1 MKKKVVLAIDLGTTG
16 NRVIAFSKDGDIL
29 AKSYYEFPQIFP
41 KPGWVEHNPMDIWN
55 TTRKALLDVVGSV
68 GAENIEAIGITNQ
81 RETTILWDKKTG
93 KPIYNAIVWQCRRT
107 APMCEAL
114 QEHAELIKQKTGL
127 FLDPYFSATKIKWIL
142 ENVKGAR
149 EKAASG
155 DLAFGTVDTWIL
167 WNLTGGKMHA
177 TEPSNASRTLC
188 YNIHTL
194 KFDEELLRIFEIP
207 SAILPEVKE
216 SGAVFGH
223 TTKGLFGRE
232 VPISG
237 ILGDQQAAF
246 FAHGGWQE
254 GIIKNTY
261 GTGLFVVTSTGDRV
275 PNSGKLV
282 NTIAWKIAGKTTY
295 ALEGSVFIGG
305 AAIQWLR
312 DGLGILKSA
321 AESEPLATSVPDT
334 GGVYF
339 VPALAGLGAPYWDP
353 SARGTLLGITRGTG
367 PAHIVRAALEALA
380 YQTKDV
386 IEEMQRVVS
395 GQPFKKLAVDGGA
408 AKNNFLMQFQADI
421 LPMQVERPVVTETTA
436 FGAAG
441 LAGMTIGFWTQEE
454 FLEVRK
460 IERRFDPVMDNRTRE
475 AFYHKWKEA
484 VQRALNWAN

>member
-1 MKKKVVLAIDLGTTG
+1 MKKKAVLAIDLGTTG
-16 NRVIAFSKDGDIL
+16 NRVIAFSKEGTIL
-29 AKSYYEFPQIFP
+29 SKSYYEFPQIFP

-55 TTRKALLDVVGSV
+55 TTKKALLDVVDFV

-81 RETTILWDKKTG
+81 RETTLLWDKKTG
-93 KPIYNAIVWQCRRT
+93 QPIYNAIVWQCRRT
-107 APMCEAL
+107 ASMCEAL
-114 QEHAELIKQKTGL
+114 QEHAGIIKQKTGL

-149 EKAASG
+149 EKADAG
-155 DLAFGTVDTWIL
+155 EVIFGTVDTWIL
-167 WNLTGGKMHA
+167 WNLTGGAVHA

-194 KFDEELLRIFEIP
+194 EFDEELLRIFEIP
-207 SAILPEVKE
+207 AAILPEVKE
-216 SGAVFGH
+216 SGAIFGH
-223 TTKGLFGRE
+223 TEKALLGKE
-232 VPISG
+232 IPIAG

-261 GTGLFVVTSTGDRV
+261 GTGLFVVTSTGERL
-275 PNSGKLV
+275 PKSGKLV
-282 NTIAWKIAGKTTY
+282 NTIAWQIGGKTIY

-321 AESEPLATSVPDT
+321 AESEPMATSVSDT

-353 SARGTLLGITRGTG
+353 TARGTLLGLTRGTG

-421 LPMQVERPVVTETTA
+421 LPMRVERPVVTETTA

-441 LAGMTIGFWTQEE
+441 LAGMTIGFWTQQE
-454 FLEVRK
+454 FLDARK
-460 IERRFDPVMDNRTRE
+460 IDRTFDPAMDDQKRE
-475 AFYHKWKEA
+475 VLYRKWKEA
-484 VQRALNWAN
+484 VQRALNWAS

>member
-1 MKKKVVLAIDLGTTG
+1 MKKKAVLAIDLGTTG
-16 NRVIAFSKDGDIL
+16 NRVIAFSKEGDIL

-107 APMCEAL
+107 ASMCGDL
-114 QEHAELIKQKTGL
+114 KEHAEFIKQKTGL

-142 ENVKGAR
+142 DNVKGAR
-149 EKAASG
+149 EKANSG

-167 WNLTGGKMHA
+167 WNLTGGAVHA

-194 KFDEELLRIFEIP
+194 EFDDELLRIFGIP
-207 SAILPEVKE
+207 QAILPEVKE
-216 SGAVFGH
+216 SGAVFGS
-223 TTKGLFGRE
+223 TTKDLFGRE
-232 VPISG
+232 IPITG

-246 FAHGGWQE
+246 FAHGGWEE

-261 GTGLFVVTSTGDRV
+261 GTGLFVVTSTGSKI

-282 NTIAWKIAGKTTY
+282 NTIAWQIGGKTTY

-321 AESEPLATSVPDT
+321 AESETLATSVSDT

-367 PAHIVRAALEALA
+367 PSHIVRAALEALA

-386 IEEMQRVVS
+386 IEEMQRVVG
-395 GQPFKKLAVDGGA
+395 GQSFKKLAVDGGA

-421 LPMQVERPVVTETTA
+421 LPMRVERPVVTETTA

-441 LAGMTIGFWTQEE
+441 LAGMTIGFWTQKE
-454 FLEVRK
+454 FLDARK
-460 IERRFDPVMDNRTRE
+460 IDRIFNPAMDNQKRE
-475 AFYHKWKEA
+475 ALYRRWKKA
-484 VQRALNWAN
+484 VQRALNWAS

>member
-16 NRVIAFSKDGDIL
+16 NRVMAFSKKGNIE

-41 KPGWVEHNPMDIWN
+41 KPGWVEHNPKDIWN
-55 TTRKALLDVVGSV
+55 TTRKALLDVVDLV
-68 GAENIEAIGITNQ
+68 GADNIEAIGITNQ

-107 APMCEAL
+107 AAMCKDL
-114 QEHAELIKQKTGL
+114 QEYAGKIKQKTGL

-142 ENVKGAR
+142 ENVEGA
-149 EKAASG
+149 KAKALSG

-167 WNLTGGKMHA
+167 WNLTRGKMHA

-194 KFDEELLRIFEIP
+194 EFDEDLLRIFGIP
-207 SAILPEVKE
+207 QAILPEVKE
-216 SGAVFGH
+216 SGAVFG
-223 TTKGLFGRE
+223 TTAKNLFGRE
-232 VPISG
+232 VPITG

-246 FAHGGWQE
+246 FAHRGWE
-254 GIIKNTY
+254 KGIIKNTY
-261 GTGLFVVTSTGDRV
+261 GTGLFVVTSTGGNI

-282 NTIAWKIAGKTTY
+282 NTVAWRIGGKTTY

-321 AESEPLATSVPDT
+321 AESETLATSVADT

-386 IEEMQRVVS
+386 VVEMQRVV
-395 GQPFKKLAVDGGA
+395 GEQPFKKLAVDGGA

-441 LAGMTIGFWTQEE
+441 LAGMTIGFWTREE
-454 FLEVRK
+454 FLDARK
-460 IERRFDPVMDNRTRE
+460 IDRIFDPAMDNRTRE
-475 AFYHKWKEA
+475 TLYRKWQEA
-484 VQRALNWAN
+484 VRRSLNWAF